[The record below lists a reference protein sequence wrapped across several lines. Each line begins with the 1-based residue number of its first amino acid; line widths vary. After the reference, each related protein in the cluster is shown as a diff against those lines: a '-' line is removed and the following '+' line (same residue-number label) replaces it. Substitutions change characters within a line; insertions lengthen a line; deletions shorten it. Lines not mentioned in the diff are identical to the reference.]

1 MLPTQ
6 RRDPRVVNLCPGDAS
21 IAQQTAQ
28 GRPVRR
34 GLGQKRERWRFDPGI
49 NLVEGPG
56 RRRRRCVDAWM
67 SDDRE
72 KLVQAWPR
80 NASDSRPL
88 GQLRDASKSCLMERG
103 IFAMRIDENIR
114 IERRRSG

>member
-1 MLPTQ
+1 MRPSLSRPC
-6 RRDPRVVNLCPGDAS
+6 RVGQCAADSVRSLSVGDS
-21 IAQQTAQ
+21 
-28 GRPVRR
+28 R
-34 GLGQKRERWRFDPGI
+34 GI
-49 NLVEGPG
+49 NLVEGTG
-56 RRRRRCVDAWM
+56 HRRRRCVDAWM

-114 IERRRSG
+114 IERDHAPRSL

>member
-1 MLPTQ
+1 
-6 RRDPRVVNLCPGDAS
+6 
-21 IAQQTAQ
+21 
-28 GRPVRR
+28 
-34 GLGQKRERWRFDPGI
+34 
-49 NLVEGPG
+49 
-56 RRRRRCVDAWM
+56 M